1 MMAVTH
7 ILFLSGGNG
16 RNAISGAERHVLTLV
31 QELASR
37 GVDTELVVLLW
48 TNDAQIEMTLA
59 KLRARGVR
67 VWVIE
72 RRPGGSGLL
81 SRLVRAL
88 DCWRRLALVLR
99 YRRERVVHMHMELV
113 MQVMAARLA
122 GCRRLVMTIHNDEP
136 LYRRRALQMWFSR
149 LAASGMR
156 FVAITNH
163 VRQYLVTSVRVRPAS
178 VTTIKYGVPV
188 PARRAGASRFGL
200 GLTDTD
206 FVVGFVGRLTTQK
219 NIQLLIRAM
228 ALRPDITCLIVGEG
242 ELRSELETLARTLG
256 CSNVRFLGAQSDA
269 AGLMPLFDVL
279 CLPSLWEGLGLV
291 LLEAMLQDVPIVA
304 SRAGAIPEVLD
315 DGRCGE
321 LIDPSSVSSLVDAID
336 AVRTD
341 PARRL
346 ALVRAAREHAATAYG
361 VGRMGDETCSL
372 YGELCRN
379 LTDPSQAAA

>member
-1 MMAVTH
+1 MIAVTH

-16 RNAISGAERHVLTLV
+16 RNAISGAERHILTLV

-48 TNDAQIEMTLA
+48 NNDSQIEMALA
-59 KLRARGVR
+59 KVRACGVR

-72 RRPGGSGLL
+72 RRRGGPGLL
-81 SRLVRAL
+81 SRLVRDL
-88 DCWRRLALVLR
+88 DCWRRLSLVLR
-99 YRRERVVHMHMELV
+99 DSRDRVVHMHMELV
-113 MQVMAARLA
+113 MQVVGARLA

-136 LYRRRALQMWFSR
+136 LYRRWALRLWFGR

-156 FVAITNH
+156 FIAITDH
-163 VRQYLVTSVRVRPAS
+163 VRQYLVTSVGVRPAS

-188 PARRAGASRFGL
+188 PARRGVSRFGL
-200 GLTDTD
+200 GLADTD
-206 FVVGFVGRLTTQK
+206 FVVGFVGRLTAQK

-242 ELRSELETLARTLG
+242 ELRAELEGLARTLG

-279 CLPSLWEGLGLV
+279 CLPSIWEGLGLV

-315 DGRCGE
+315 NGKCGV
-321 LIDPSSVSSLVDAID
+321 LIDPSMVSSLVDAID
-336 AVRTD
+336 GVRAD

-346 ALVRAAREHAATAYG
+346 ALVRAAREHAAAAYG
-361 VGRMGDETCSL
+361 VGRMGDETCRL

-379 LTDPSQAAA
+379 LTAASQEAA

>member
-1 MMAVTH
+1 MIAVTH

-16 RNAISGAERHVLTLV
+16 RNAISGAERHILTLV

-48 TNDAQIEMTLA
+48 NNDSQIEMALA
-59 KLRARGVR
+59 KARASGVR
-67 VWVIE
+67 VWVLE
-72 RRPGGSGLL
+72 RRRGGPGLL
-81 SRLVRAL
+81 SRLVRDL
-88 DCWRRLALVLR
+88 DCWRRLSLVLR
-99 YRRERVVHMHMELV
+99 DSRDRVVHMHMELV
-113 MQVMAARLA
+113 MQVIAARLA

-136 LYRRRALQMWFSR
+136 LYRRRPLQVWFGR

-156 FVAITNH
+156 FIAITDH
-163 VRQYLVTSVRVRPAS
+163 VRQYLVTSVGVRPDS
-178 VTTIKYGVPV
+178 VTTIKYGVQV
-188 PARRAGASRFGL
+188 PARRSVSRFGL

-206 FVVGFVGRLTTQK
+206 FVVGFVGRLTAQK

-242 ELRSELETLARTLG
+242 ELRSDLESLARTLG

-279 CLPSLWEGLGLV
+279 CLPSIWEGLGLV

-315 DGRCGE
+315 NGTCGV
-321 LIDPSSVSSLVDAID
+321 LIDPSMVSSLVDAID
-336 AVRTD
+336 SIRTD

-346 ALVRAAREHAATAYG
+346 ALVRAAREHATAAYG
-361 VGRMGDETCSL
+361 VGRMGDETCRL

-379 LTDPSQAAA
+379 LTTASQEAA

>member
-1 MMAVTH
+1 MIAVTH

-31 QELASR
+31 QELACR
-37 GVDTELVVLLW
+37 GVDTELVVLLFN
-48 TNDAQIEMTLA
+48 NDPQIEMALA
-59 KLRARGVR
+59 KVRAGGTRVR
-67 VWVIE
+67 VIE
-72 RRPGGSGLL
+72 RRRGGSGFL
-81 SRLVRAL
+81 SRLVRSL
-88 DCWRRLALVLR
+88 DCWRRLALMLR
-99 YRRERVVHMHMELV
+99 HRRDRVVHMHMDLV
-113 MQVMAARLA
+113 MTVMAARIA

-136 LYRRRALQMWFSR
+136 LYRRRVLQAWFSR

-156 FVAITNH
+156 FIAITEH
-163 VRQYLVTSVRVRPAS
+163 VRQYLVVSAGVPSAS

-188 PARRAGASRFGL
+188 PVRRSISRFGL
-200 GLTDTD
+200 GLSDTE
-206 FVVGFVGRLTTQK
+206 FVVGFVGRLTAQK

-242 ELRSELETLARTLG
+242 ELRSELEALARTLG

-304 SRAGAIPEVLD
+304 SRAGAIREVLD
-315 DGRCGE
+315 EGRCGL
-321 LIDPSSVSSLVDAID
+321 LIDPSMVSSLVDAID

-346 ALVRAAREHAATAYG
+346 ALVRAAREHAATVYG

-372 YGELCRN
+372 YGESCRN